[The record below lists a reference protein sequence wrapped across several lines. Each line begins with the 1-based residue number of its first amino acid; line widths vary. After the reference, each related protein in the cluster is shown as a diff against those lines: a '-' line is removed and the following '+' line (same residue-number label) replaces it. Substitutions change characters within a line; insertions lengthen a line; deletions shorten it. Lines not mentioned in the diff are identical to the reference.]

1 MSKAKAPQTPKAPRT
16 PVKREISDKEYH
28 KRLAKRIADQMKA
41 KRAAKRRRLTQK
53 RVMTSFSD
61 PSKKYVVSAQSC
73 TCPDHTFRH
82 RECKH
87 MKMFILDL
95 SDPGWTE
102 EDESW
107 LKKFS

>member
-1 MSKAKAPQTPKAPRT
+1 MTKAKALQTPKVSRT
-16 PVKREISDKEYH
+16 PVKRSITDKEYLQ
-28 KRLAKRIADQMKA
+28 RLAKRIADQMKA

-95 SDPGWTE
+95 SDPGWTKD
-102 EDESW
+102 DELW